1 MTIAA
6 YTIIALVAIQRL
18 GELLLASRNTEA
30 LLRRGAVE
38 IGKDHYPLI
47 VLFHATWLAA
57 IAVWLPHPV
66 VIHFIPLVCFILL
79 QVARVWVIAT
89 LGPYWTTR
97 IITLEGAPLIKRGP
111 YRFLRH
117 PNYLVVALEVFT
129 LPLVFGETGV
139 ASICASVNLG
149 LLFWRIRIEETALS
163 ARRSVSDGAMIKS

>member
-1 MTIAA
+1 MIAA
-6 YTIIALVAIQRL
+6 YTIIALVAIQRIA
-18 GELLLASRNTEA
+18 ELVLATRNTEA

-47 VLFHATWLAA
+47 VFFHATWLVA
-57 IAVWLPHPV
+57 IAVWLPQPV
-66 VIHFIPLVCFILL
+66 TIHAIPLICFILL
-79 QVARVWVIAT
+79 QAARIWVIST

-97 IITLEGAPLIKRGP
+97 IITLENAPLVRRGP

-117 PNYLVVALEVFT
+117 PNYVVVALEVLA

-139 ASICASVNLG
+139 ALISAGVNLG

-163 ARRSVSDGAMIKS
+163 ARRTIPEGAAIKS